1 MDRQTVRKLTIMQ
14 TKAIEAFITHRN
26 SSASA
31 GKVTLDEISKYMTEG
46 PGEDTLAPALSEDL
60 RVHIPRSSLRYV
72 LIHCLGYVIPMEP
85 PLWASF
91 LDGTGDA
98 KAKAPTTGE
107 PGTVYCKGGNS
118 KGPTSD
124 ELAIA
129 TVKWLKENYPK
140 ALDSKVER
148 TFREKGWKIIWTP
161 PYAPK

>member
-1 MDRQTVRKLTIMQ
+1 
-14 TKAIEAFITHRN
+14 
-26 SSASA
+26 
-31 GKVTLDEISKYMTEG
+31 
-46 PGEDTLAPALSEDL
+46 
-60 RVHIPRSSLRYV
+60 
-72 LIHCLGYVIPMEP
+72 MEP

>member
-1 MDRQTVRKLTIMQ
+1 
-14 TKAIEAFITHRN
+14 
-26 SSASA
+26 
-31 GKVTLDEISKYMTEG
+31 
-46 PGEDTLAPALSEDL
+46 
-60 RVHIPRSSLRYV
+60 
-72 LIHCLGYVIPMEP
+72 MEP

-91 LDGTGDA
+91 LDVTGNA
-98 KAKAPTTGE
+98 KAKAPMTGE
-107 PGTVYCKGGNS
+107 PATPKRGGNS

-140 ALDSKVER
+140 ALASKVER